1 MEQNQL
7 GTIMSAGEEDQ
18 GTQFSP
24 TKIDCT
30 GIIEDVITKTSEHHQ
45 KTMSQITTNLEVQR
59 ANIDT
64 MVQSIN
70 NLAQLMSQSV
80 AYNNLNTQNSV
91 RLSQQQ
97 TNFNTPNGVQ
107 LDPETNLNA
116 SNEAR
121 LANQQND
128 FRVVVQGPIPPRNE
142 DSLSL
147 NASNIWFRNSQR
159 SSRSSSPK
167 HVGNDGEN
175 DPTLEL
181 PQYQDKEQELWQ
193 QGATEDYD
201 DGSTIKYGAEVS
213 SSIAGAT
220 KIYWEKP
227 LKADVLTEK
236 LESSLV
242 PSNCNFLVPKRT
254 NVEIWTIIAGA
265 LRTNDDKLRKI
276 QEKSAASTTQILKAA
291 SELTR
296 LYANEQT
303 SEAVKGPLTMLKDG
317 LSLAGKANQDLNQFR
332 RELIEPS
339 LPPKYKKLAKNV
351 DNSAS
356 LLFGDSIS
364 ERLDDLQKENKVK
377 SLLTEKPYLKEGT
390 YTKQPNYTQRKRPH
404 NDAATGAS
412 NYKSSSKPQK
422 RTHTQGQNY
431 RKERPQQQHK
441 SNRYQNRYK
450 N

>member
-1 MEQNQL
+1 M
-7 GTIMSAGEEDQ
+7 
-18 GTQFSP
+18 
-24 TKIDCT
+24 
-30 GIIEDVITKTSEHHQ
+30 
-45 KTMSQITTNLEVQR
+45 
-59 ANIDT
+59 
-64 MVQSIN
+64 
-70 NLAQLMSQSV
+70 
-80 AYNNLNTQNSV
+80 
-91 RLSQQQ
+91 
-97 TNFNTPNGVQ
+97 
-107 LDPETNLNA
+107 
-116 SNEAR
+116 
-121 LANQQND
+121 
-128 FRVVVQGPIPPRNE
+128 
-142 DSLSL
+142 
-147 NASNIWFRNSQR
+147 
-159 SSRSSSPK
+159 
-167 HVGNDGEN
+167 
-175 DPTLEL
+175 
-181 PQYQDKEQELWQ
+181 
-193 QGATEDYD
+193 
-201 DGSTIKYGAEVS
+201 
-213 SSIAGAT
+213 
-220 KIYWEKP
+220 
-227 LKADVLTEK
+227 
-236 LESSLV
+236 

-339 LPPKYKKLAKNV
+339 LPPKYKKSAKNV

-390 YTKQPNYTQRKRPH
+390 YSKQPNYTQKKRPH
-404 NDAATGAS
+404 NDATTRAS

>member
-7 GTIMSAGEEDQ
+7 STIMSAGEEDQ

-64 MVQSIN
+64 MVQPIN

-80 AYNNLNTQNSV
+80 AYSNLNTQNSV

-97 TNFNTPNGVQ
+97 TNFNT
-107 LDPETNLNA
+107 
-116 SNEAR
+116 
-121 LANQQND
+121 
-128 FRVVVQGPIPPRNE
+128 
-142 DSLSL
+142 
-147 NASNIWFRNSQR
+147 
-159 SSRSSSPK
+159 
-167 HVGNDGEN
+167 
-175 DPTLEL
+175 
-181 PQYQDKEQELWQ
+181 
-193 QGATEDYD
+193 
-201 DGSTIKYGAEVS
+201 
-213 SSIAGAT
+213 
-220 KIYWEKP
+220 
-227 LKADVLTEK
+227 
-236 LESSLV
+236 
-242 PSNCNFLVPKRT
+242 NCNFLVPKRT

-265 LRTNDDKLRKI
+265 LRTNDNKLTKI

-317 LSLAGKANQDLNQFR
+317 LSLAGKANQDLNQLR
-332 RELIEPS
+332 RELTEPS

-412 NYKSSSKPQK
+412 NCKSSSKPQK
-422 RTHTQGQNY
+422 RTRTQGQNY

>member
-1 MEQNQL
+1 MEFSWILKPTLMPQMRL
-7 GTIMSAGEEDQ
+7 GWQISRVTSGLWCKAQHHHATRILYHSMLQTFGLETA
-18 GTQFSP
+18 
-24 TKIDCT
+24 K
-30 GIIEDVITKTSEHHQ
+30 DV
-45 KTMSQITTNLEVQR
+45 
-59 ANIDT
+59 
-64 MVQSIN
+64 
-70 NLAQLMSQSV
+70 
-80 AYNNLNTQNSV
+80 
-91 RLSQQQ
+91 
-97 TNFNTPNGVQ
+97 
-107 LDPETNLNA
+107 
-116 SNEAR
+116 
-121 LANQQND
+121 
-128 FRVVVQGPIPPRNE
+128 
-142 DSLSL
+142 
-147 NASNIWFRNSQR
+147 
-159 SSRSSSPK
+159 
-167 HVGNDGEN
+167 NDGEN

-227 LKADVLTEK
+227 LKADVLNEK

-242 PSNCNFLVPKRT
+242 PSSCNFLVPKRT
-254 NVEIWTIIAGA
+254 NVEIWIIIAGA
-265 LRTNDDKLRKI
+265 LYTNDDKLRKI
-276 QEKSAASTTQILKAA
+276 QEKSAASTMHILKAA

-296 LYANEQT
+296 LYPNEQT

-339 LPPKYKKLAKNV
+339 LPPKYRKLAKNV

-356 LLFGDSIS
+356 LLLGDSIS

-390 YTKQPNYTQRKRPH
+390 YTKQPNYTQRKRAH
-404 NDAATGAS
+404 NDVATRVS

-441 SNRYQNRYK
+441 SNRYQNQYK